1 MKISVVSI
9 FPDMF
14 AAVTGYGMTRL
25 AIDRGILTLG
35 LFNPRDFAL
44 DRNRTIDG
52 RPYGGGPG
60 MVMKPEPLSRC
71 LDEAREKT
79 PGPVVFMTPQGDLFN
94 QSMAEDLARLDGF
107 TLLAGRYEGVDERVV
122 ESRVDLEVSIGDVVL
137 TGGEIPS
144 MMVIDAISRL
154 LPGVLG
160 NSESAEQDS
169 FSQGLLDYP
178 HYTRPEI
185 FEGRAVPGVLLSGN
199 HEKIRLWRMEQSRAR
214 TRKRRP
220 DLYAKEA
227 SAEET
232 GDCPHH

>member
-1 MKISVVSI
+1 
-9 FPDMF
+9 MF
-14 AAVTGYGMTRL
+14 EAVTGYGMTRL
-25 AIDRGILTLG
+25 AIDRGILALKI
-35 LFNPRDFAL
+35 FNPRDFTL
-44 DRNRTIDG
+44 DRNRTVDG

-71 LDEAREKT
+71 LDEARKTT
-79 PGPVVFMTPQGDLFN
+79 PGPVVFMTPQGTLFN
-94 QSMAEDLARLDGF
+94 QSMAEGLARLDGF
-107 TLLAGRYEGVDERVV
+107 TLLTGRYEGIDERIV

-144 MMVIDAISRL
+144 MMIIDAISRL

-169 FSQGLLDYP
+169 FSQGMLDYP

-199 HEKIRLWRMEQSRAR
+199 HEKIRMWRMEQSRIR

-220 DLYAKEA
+220 DLFARWAGTED
-227 SAEET
+227 T